1 MNIVMNI
8 FSSFAIAVTALL
20 AQKTR
25 TLFAS
30 LGILIGIASVI
41 VMVAIGKGSQQ
52 EVMDVIAGMGENMVT
67 INAGE
72 MKRRGGRLR
81 LSGNVTT
88 LSPRDAEHIA
98 SEIEEVELVAPFEE
112 KRMNAK
118 FYNNAAETTI
128 TGSTLDFPLI
138 RGYRIEKGEMFSE
151 RDLKTA
157 SRVAI
162 IGKTAIKN
170 LFGEEDPIGQVVKV
184 HFIPFKI
191 IGVFEAKGVDTNGL
205 DQDDLIFIPLPTLM
219 RRIVNQT
226 HVSRIFVKISSR
238 ENISKA
244 SEKIRELLRESHKL
258 NDERE
263 DDFTLVS
270 QLDLEE
276 MKRETSEL
284 FTKLIVGVAAI
295 SLLVGGI
302 GILAVMLISVKE
314 RTKEIGIRRAVGA
327 TRSDI
332 VRQFLYE
339 SLIIGFLGG
348 GIGIAF
354 GVGLTLG
361 LTHWG
366 DWTLLLDQD
375 SIWTASWV
383 CAVIGVVFGVFPAIK
398 ASKLDPMEALTIE

>member
-1 MNIVMNI
+1 MNI

-98 SEIEEVELVAPFEE
+98 NEIEEVELVAPFEE

-118 FYNNAAETTI
+118 FGNNAAETTI

-219 RRIVNQT
+219 RRIVNQS

-366 DWTLLLDQD
+366 DWNLLLDQD

>member
-1 MNIVMNI
+1 MNL

-20 AQKTR
+20 AHKTR
-25 TLFAS
+25 TLLAS

-67 INAGE
+67 ITAGE

-88 LSPRDAEHIA
+88 LSPRDADRIA
-98 SEIEEVELVAPFEE
+98 NEIEEVELVAPFEE

-118 FYNNAAETTI
+118 FDNNAAETTI

-138 RGYRIEKGEMFSE
+138 RGYRIEQGEMFSE

-162 IGKTAIKN
+162 IGKTAVKN

-226 HVSRIFVKISSR
+226 HVSRIFVKISRR
-238 ENISKA
+238 ENIEKG

-332 VRQFLYE
+332 IRQFLYE

-348 GIGIAF
+348 GIGIAL

-361 LTHWG
+361 LTFWG
-366 DWTLLLDQD
+366 EWTLLLDQD

-383 CAVIGVVFGVFPAIK
+383 CALIGVIFGVFPAIK

>member
-1 MNIVMNI
+1 MNI

-88 LSPRDAEHIA
+88 LSPRDAEHI
-98 SEIEEVELVAPFEE
+98 SNEIEEVELVAPFEE

-118 FYNNAAETTI
+118 FDNNAAETTI

-366 DWTLLLDQD
+366 DWTLLLDQG

>member
-1 MNIVMNI
+1 MNR
-8 FSSFAIAVTALL
+8 FSSFGIAVTALL
-20 AQKTR
+20 ANKTR
-25 TLFAS
+25 TLLAS

-52 EVMDVIAGMGENMVT
+52 DVLDIIAGMGENMVT
-67 INAGE
+67 ITAGE

-88 LSPRDAEHIA
+88 LSPRDAERIA

-118 FYNNAAETTI
+118 FDNNAAETTI
-128 TGSTLDFPLI
+128 TGSTLDFQFI
-138 RGYRIEKGEMFSE
+138 RGYRIENGEMFSE
-151 RDLKTA
+151 QDLKTGN
-157 SRVAI
+157 RVAI

-238 ENISKA
+238 ENIEKA

-258 NDERE
+258 SDDRE

-270 QLDLEE
+270 QLDLED

-327 TRSDI
+327 SRSNI
-332 VRQFLYE
+332 IRQFLYE

-348 GIGIAF
+348 GIGIAL

-361 LTHWG
+361 LTYWG

-375 SIWTASWV
+375 SIWKASWV
-383 CAVIGVVFGVFPAIK
+383 CALIGMIFGVVPAIK

>member
-1 MNIVMNI
+1 
-8 FSSFAIAVTALL
+8 
-20 AQKTR
+20 
-25 TLFAS
+25 
-30 LGILIGIASVI
+30 
-41 VMVAIGKGSQQ
+41 
-52 EVMDVIAGMGENMVT
+52 
-67 INAGE
+67 
-72 MKRRGGRLR
+72 
-81 LSGNVTT
+81 
-88 LSPRDAEHIA
+88 
-98 SEIEEVELVAPFEE
+98 
-112 KRMNAK
+112 MNAK
-118 FYNNAAETTI
+118 FDNNAAETTI
-128 TGSTLDFPLI
+128 TGSTLDFQFI
-138 RGYRIEKGEMFSE
+138 RGYRIENGEMFSE
-151 RDLKTA
+151 QDLKTGN
-157 SRVAI
+157 RVAI

-170 LFGEEDPIGQVVKV
+170 LFGDEDPIGQVVKV

-238 ENISKA
+238 ENIEKA

-258 NDERE
+258 TDDRE

-270 QLDLEE
+270 QLDLED

-327 TRSDI
+327 SRSNI
-332 VRQFLYE
+332 IRQFLYE

-348 GIGIAF
+348 GIGIAL

-361 LTHWG
+361 LTYWG

-375 SIWTASWV
+375 SIWKASWV
-383 CAVIGVVFGVFPAIK
+383 CALIGMIFGVVPAIK

>member
-1 MNIVMNI
+1 MNR

-20 AQKTR
+20 AHKTR
-25 TLFAS
+25 TLLAS

-52 EVMDVIAGMGENMVT
+52 EVLDVIAGMGENMVT
-67 INAGE
+67 ITAGE

-88 LSPRDAEHIA
+88 LSPRDAERIA

-118 FYNNAAETTI
+118 FDNNAAETTI
-128 TGSTLDFPLI
+128 TGSTLDFQFI
-138 RGYRIEKGEMFSE
+138 RGYRIENGEMFSE
-151 RDLKTA
+151 QDLKTGN
-157 SRVAI
+157 RVAI

-238 ENISKA
+238 ENIEKA

-258 NDERE
+258 TDDRE

-270 QLDLEE
+270 QLDLED

-327 TRSDI
+327 SRSNI
-332 VRQFLYE
+332 IRQFLYE

-348 GIGIAF
+348 GIGIAL

-361 LTHWG
+361 LTYWG

-375 SIWTASWV
+375 SIWKASWV
-383 CAVIGVVFGVFPAIK
+383 CALIGMIFGVVPAIK

>member
-1 MNIVMNI
+1 MNI

-98 SEIEEVELVAPFEE
+98 NEIEEVELVAPFEE

-118 FYNNAAETTI
+118 FDNNAAETTI

-332 VRQFLYE
+332 VCQFLYE

-366 DWTLLLDQD
+366 DLTLLLDQD

-383 CAVIGVVFGVFPAIK
+383 CSVIGVVFGVFPAIK

>member
-1 MNIVMNI
+1 MNR

-20 AQKTR
+20 ANKTR
-25 TLFAS
+25 TLLAS

-52 EVMDVIAGMGENMVT
+52 EVLDVIAGMGENMIT
-67 INAGE
+67 ITAGE

-88 LSPRDAEHIA
+88 LSPRDAERIA

-118 FYNNAAETTI
+118 FDNNAAETTI
-128 TGSTLDFPLI
+128 TGSTLDFQFI
-138 RGYRIEKGEMFSE
+138 RGYRIENGEMFSE
-151 RDLKTA
+151 QDLKTGN
-157 SRVAI
+157 RVAI

-238 ENISKA
+238 ENIEKA

-258 NDERE
+258 SDDRE

-270 QLDLEE
+270 QLDLED

-327 TRSDI
+327 SRSNI
-332 VRQFLYE
+332 IRQFLYE
-339 SLIIGFLGG
+339 SLIIGFFGG
-348 GIGIAF
+348 SIGIAL

-361 LTHWG
+361 LTYWG

-375 SIWTASWV
+375 SIWKASWV
-383 CAVIGVVFGVFPAIK
+383 CALIGMIFGVVPAIK

>member
-1 MNIVMNI
+1 MNR

-20 AQKTR
+20 ANKTR
-25 TLFAS
+25 TLLAS

-52 EVMDVIAGMGENMVT
+52 EVLDVIAGMGENMVT
-67 INAGE
+67 ITAGE

-88 LSPRDAEHIA
+88 LSPRDAERIA

-118 FYNNAAETTI
+118 FDNNAAETTI
-128 TGSTLDFPLI
+128 TGSTLDFQFI
-138 RGYRIEKGEMFSE
+138 RGYRIENGEMFSE
-151 RDLKTA
+151 QDLKTGN
-157 SRVAI
+157 RVAI

-238 ENISKA
+238 ENIEKA

-258 NDERE
+258 TDDRE

-270 QLDLEE
+270 QLDLED

-327 TRSDI
+327 SRSNI
-332 VRQFLYE
+332 IRQFLYE

-348 GIGIAF
+348 GIGIAL

-361 LTHWG
+361 LTYWG
-366 DWTLLLDQD
+366 DWTLLLDED
-375 SIWTASWV
+375 SIWKASWV
-383 CAVIGVVFGVFPAIK
+383 CALIGMIFGVVPAIK

>member
-1 MNIVMNI
+1 MNR

-20 AQKTR
+20 ANKTR
-25 TLFAS
+25 TLLAS

-52 EVMDVIAGMGENMVT
+52 EVLDVIAGMGENMVT
-67 INAGE
+67 ITAGE

-88 LSPRDAEHIA
+88 LSPRDAERIA

-118 FYNNAAETTI
+118 FDNNAAETTI
-128 TGSTLDFPLI
+128 TGSTLDFQFI
-138 RGYRIEKGEMFSE
+138 RGYRIENGEMFSE
-151 RDLKTA
+151 QDLKTGN
-157 SRVAI
+157 RVAI

-170 LFGEEDPIGQVVKV
+170 LFGDEDPIGQVVKV

-238 ENISKA
+238 ENIEKA

-258 NDERE
+258 TDDRE

-270 QLDLEE
+270 QLDLED

-327 TRSDI
+327 SRSNI
-332 VRQFLYE
+332 IRQFLYE

-348 GIGIAF
+348 GIGIAL
-354 GVGLTLG
+354 GVGLTLC
-361 LTHWG
+361 LTYWG

-375 SIWTASWV
+375 SIWKASWV
-383 CAVIGVVFGVFPAIK
+383 CALIGMIFGVVPAIK

>member
-1 MNIVMNI
+1 MNH
-8 FSSFAIAVTALL
+8 FSSFGIAVTALL
-20 AQKTR
+20 ANKTR
-25 TLFAS
+25 TLLAS

-52 EVMDVIAGMGENMVT
+52 EVLDVIAGMGENMVT
-67 INAGE
+67 ITAGE

-88 LSPRDAEHIA
+88 LSPRDAERIA

-118 FYNNAAETTI
+118 FDNNAAETTI
-128 TGSTLDFPLI
+128 TGSTLDFQFI
-138 RGYRIEKGEMFSE
+138 RGYRIENGEMFSE
-151 RDLKTA
+151 QDLKTGN
-157 SRVAI
+157 RVAI

-238 ENISKA
+238 ENIEKA

-258 NDERE
+258 SDDRE

-270 QLDLEE
+270 QLDLED

-327 TRSDI
+327 TRSNI
-332 VRQFLYE
+332 IRQFLYE

-348 GIGIAF
+348 GIGIAL

-361 LTHWG
+361 LTYWG

-375 SIWTASWV
+375 SIWKASWV
-383 CAVIGVVFGVFPAIK
+383 CALIGMIFGVVPAIK

>member
-1 MNIVMNI
+1 MNI

-98 SEIEEVELVAPFEE
+98 NEIEEVELVAPFEE

-118 FYNNAAETTI
+118 FDSNAAETTI

-151 RDLKTA
+151 SDLKTA

-270 QLDLEE
+270 QLDLED

-366 DWTLLLDQD
+366 NWTLLLDQD

>member
-1 MNIVMNI
+1 MKI
-8 FSSFAIAVTALL
+8 FSSFSIAVTALL
-20 AQKTR
+20 AHKTR
-25 TLFAS
+25 TLLAS

-81 LSGNVTT
+81 LSGNVIT
-88 LSPRDAEHIA
+88 LTPKDAERIA
-98 SEIEEVELVAPFEE
+98 DEIDEVELIAPFEE
-112 KRMNAK
+112 KRMNGK
-118 FYNNAAETTI
+118 FDNNAAETSI
-128 TGSTLDFPLI
+128 IGSTLDFPMI
-138 RGYRIEKGEMFSE
+138 RGYQIEKGEMFSE
-151 RDLKTA
+151 KDIKTA
-157 SRVAI
+157 GRVAI
-162 IGKTAIKN
+162 IGKTAVKN
-170 LFGEEDPIGQVVKV
+170 LFGEEDPVGQVVKI

-191 IGVFEAKGVDTNGL
+191 TGVFEAKGVDTNGL

-238 ENISKA
+238 ENILKA
-244 SEKIRELLRESHKL
+244 TEKIRELLRESHKL
-258 NDERE
+258 TDERE

-270 QLDLEE
+270 QLDLED

-314 RTKEIGIRRAVGA
+314 RTREIGVRRAVGA
-327 TRSDI
+327 TKGD
-332 VRQFLYE
+332 VVWQFLME
-339 SLIIGFLGG
+339 SILIGLFGGSVGVTLGVAITLG
-348 GIGIAF
+348 AVAW
-354 GVGLTLG
+354 GVGN
-361 LTHWG
+361 
-366 DWTLLLDQD
+366 LLLDLN
-375 SIWTASWV
+375 SIYIATGV
-383 CAVIGVVFGVFPAIK
+383 CILIGIIFGLFPAIK
-398 ASKLDPMEALTIE
+398 ASRLDPMVALTVE

>member
-1 MNIVMNI
+1 MKF
-8 FSSFAIAVTALL
+8 FSSFSIAVTALL
-20 AQKTR
+20 AHKTR
-25 TLFAS
+25 TLLAS

-81 LSGNVTT
+81 LSGNVIT
-88 LSPRDAEHIA
+88 LTPKDAERIA
-98 SEIEEVELVAPFEE
+98 DEIGEVELIAPFEE
-112 KRMNAK
+112 KRMNGK
-118 FYNNAAETTI
+118 FDNNAAETSI
-128 TGSTLDFPLI
+128 IGSTLDFPMI
-138 RGYRIEKGEMFSE
+138 RGYQIEKGEMFSE
-151 RDLKTA
+151 KDIKTA
-157 SRVAI
+157 GRVAV
-162 IGKTAIKN
+162 IGKTAVKN
-170 LFGEEDPIGQVVKV
+170 LFGEEDPVGQVVKI

-191 IGVFEAKGVDTNGL
+191 TGVFEAKGVDTNGL

-238 ENISKA
+238 ENILKA
-244 SEKIRELLRESHKL
+244 TEKIRELLRESHKL
-258 NDERE
+258 TDERE

-270 QLDLEE
+270 QLDLED

-327 TRSDI
+327 TRRDI
-332 VRQFLYE
+332 IRQFLYE
-339 SLIIGFLGG
+339 SLMIGFLGG
-348 GIGIAF
+348 VIGITL

-366 DWTLLLDQD
+366 EWTLVLDQD
-375 SIWTASWV
+375 SIWAASWV
-383 CAVIGVVFGVFPAIK
+383 CALIGVVFGVFPAIK

>member
-1 MNIVMNI
+1 MNL

-20 AQKTR
+20 AHKTR
-25 TLFAS
+25 TFLAS
-30 LGILIGIASVI
+30 LGMLIGIASVI

-88 LSPRDAEHIA
+88 LSPRDAERIA
-98 SEIEEVELVAPFEE
+98 NEIEEVELVAPFED

-118 FYNNAAETTI
+118 FANNAAETTI

-151 RDLKTA
+151 RDLKIA

-238 ENISKA
+238 ESISKA

-263 DDFTLVS
+263 DDFSLVS
-270 QLDLEE
+270 QLDMEE

-332 VRQFLYE
+332 IRQFLYE

-348 GIGIAF
+348 GIGIAL

-366 DWTLLLDQD
+366 DWTLVLDQD

-383 CAVIGVVFGVFPAIK
+383 CALIGVIFGVFPAIK

>member
-1 MNIVMNI
+1 MNI
-8 FSSFAIAVTALL
+8 FSSLAIAVTALL

-98 SEIEEVELVAPFEE
+98 NEIEEVELVAPFEE

-118 FYNNAAETTI
+118 FDNNAAETTI

>member
-1 MNIVMNI
+1 MNR

-20 AQKTR
+20 ANKTR
-25 TLFAS
+25 TLLAS

-52 EVMDVIAGMGENMVT
+52 EVLDVIAGMGENMVT
-67 INAGE
+67 ITAGE

-88 LSPRDAEHIA
+88 LLPRDAERIA

-118 FYNNAAETTI
+118 FDNNAAETTI
-128 TGSTLDFPLI
+128 TGSTLDFQFI
-138 RGYRIEKGEMFSE
+138 RGYRIENGEMFSE
-151 RDLKTA
+151 QDLKTGN
-157 SRVAI
+157 RVAI

-238 ENISKA
+238 ENIEKA

-258 NDERE
+258 TDDRE

-270 QLDLEE
+270 QLDLED

-327 TRSDI
+327 SRSNI
-332 VRQFLYE
+332 IRQFLYE

-348 GIGIAF
+348 GIGIAL

-361 LTHWG
+361 LTYWG

-375 SIWTASWV
+375 SIWKASWV
-383 CAVIGVVFGVFPAIK
+383 CALIGMIFGVVPAIK

>member
-1 MNIVMNI
+1 MNI

-88 LSPRDAEHIA
+88 LSPRDAEHITN
-98 SEIEEVELVAPFEE
+98 EIEEVELVAPFEE

-118 FYNNAAETTI
+118 FDNNAAETTI

>member
-1 MNIVMNI
+1 MKF
-8 FSSFAIAVTALL
+8 FSSFSIAVTALL
-20 AQKTR
+20 AHKTR
-25 TLFAS
+25 TLLAS

-67 INAGE
+67 IIAGE

-81 LSGNVTT
+81 LSGNVIT
-88 LSPRDAEHIA
+88 LTPKDAERIA
-98 SEIEEVELVAPFEE
+98 DEIDEVELVAPFEE

-118 FYNNAAETTI
+118 FDNNAAETSI
-128 TGSTLDFPLI
+128 IGSTLDFPMI
-138 RGYRIEKGEMFSE
+138 RGYRIENGELFSE
-151 RDLKTA
+151 KDIKTA
-157 SRVAI
+157 GRVAV
-162 IGKTAIKN
+162 IGKTTVKN
-170 LFGEEDPIGQVVKV
+170 LFGEEDPVGQIVKV

-191 IGVFEAKGVDTNGL
+191 TGVFEAKGVDTNGL

-226 HVSRIFVKISSR
+226 HVSRIFVKISNR
-238 ENISKA
+238 KNISKA
-244 SEKIRELLRESHKL
+244 TEKIRELLRESHKL
-258 NDERE
+258 TDDRE

-270 QLDLEE
+270 QLDLED

-314 RTKEIGIRRAVGA
+314 RTKEIGLRRAVGA
-327 TRSDI
+327 TRRDI
-332 VRQFLYE
+332 IRQFLYE
-339 SLIIGFLGG
+339 SLLIGFLGG
-348 GIGIAF
+348 VIGIIL

-366 DWTLLLDQD
+366 EWTLLLDQD

-383 CAVIGVVFGVFPAIK
+383 CALIGVVFGVFPAIK

>member
-1 MNIVMNI
+1 MNI

-88 LSPRDAEHIA
+88 LSSRDAEHITN
-98 SEIEEVELVAPFEE
+98 EIEEVELVAPFEE

-118 FYNNAAETTI
+118 FDNNAAETTI

-258 NDERE
+258 IDERE

-366 DWTLLLDQD
+366 DWTLILDQD

>member
-1 MNIVMNI
+1 MNLL
-8 FSSFAIAVTALL
+8 SSLAIAVTALL
-20 AQKTR
+20 AHKTR
-25 TLFAS
+25 TLLAS

-52 EVMDVIAGMGENMVT
+52 EVMDVIAGMGENMIT

-98 SEIEEVELVAPFEE
+98 NEIEDVELVAPFEE

-118 FYNNAAETTI
+118 FDNNAAETTI

-270 QLDLEE
+270 QLDLED